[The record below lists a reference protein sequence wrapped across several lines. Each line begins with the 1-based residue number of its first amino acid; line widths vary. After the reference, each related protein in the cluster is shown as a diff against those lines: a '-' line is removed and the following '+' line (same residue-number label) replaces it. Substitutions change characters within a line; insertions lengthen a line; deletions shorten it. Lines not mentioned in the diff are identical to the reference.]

1 MLENRP
7 FCCDLARAL
16 DALRIAVEKEAARP
30 KGENRAASSTGTGVT
45 GRWEVIKGG
54 KGE

>member
-1 MLENRP
+1 MSSA
-7 FCCDLARAL
+7 LAGAL
-16 DALRIAVEKEAARP
+16 DALRIAVEKKEAAR
-30 KGENRAASSTGTGVT
+30 EMDRTHAASSTGTGGT